1 MSYFIFVNIHLNLH
15 GILQSISLKENLSGI
30 CQGLFQDTCER
41 VTDRKARGPQEAGGN
56 KLQVAD
62 ISFLFFLLH
71 TKLKEVSRQHLVLSW
86 ANQCIFLMEMFFLSY
101 VNETMC
107 LLWNLPFFKKI
118 PSETFF
124 SPLKSWADNGS
135 TNQYSSQLFH
145 GQRRHTSGHSISK
158 MHIMGEGPGET
169 PSALRCLS
177 CLINS
182 LLAPC

>member
-30 CQGLFQDTCER
+30 FQGLFQDTCER

-124 SPLKSWADNGS
+124 PPSNLGLIMAQQTSIHVNCSMAREDTPQVIL
-135 TNQYSSQLFH
+135 SQKCILWER
-145 GQRRHTSGHSISK
+145 GLVKLPQPWGVS
-158 MHIMGEGPGET
+158 
-169 PSALRCLS
+169 LVW
-177 CLINS
+177 LI
-182 LLAPC
+182 AC